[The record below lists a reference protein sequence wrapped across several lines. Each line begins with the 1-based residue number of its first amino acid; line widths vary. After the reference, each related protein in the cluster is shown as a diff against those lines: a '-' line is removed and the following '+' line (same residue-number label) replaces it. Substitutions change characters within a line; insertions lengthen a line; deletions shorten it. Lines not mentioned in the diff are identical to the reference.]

1 MCHTM
6 AQLHERFTND
16 LFEARWRS
24 GEHVQFH
31 RGENKQSHHADE
43 QKSETDK
50 MKQIVIELTN
60 MPVLALVMPVSKP
73 AEKPDPTHSDTTI
86 SFLDIIEIILKV
98 IVDGA
103 KAIFPKR
110 KEKN

>member
-1 MCHTM
+1 MSEV
-6 AQLHERFTND
+6 HERFTD
-16 LFEARWRS
+16 GLFETRWQQ
-24 GEHVQFH
+24 GEQPKFH
-31 RGENKQSHHADE
+31 RGENKQSHRAEE
-43 QKSETDK
+43 QESEADK

-60 MPVLALVMPVSKP
+60 MPVLAVETPDSKH
-73 AEKPDPTHSDTTI
+73 AEKPNPINSDTTI
-86 SFLDIIEIILKV
+86 SFLDIIEIILKM